1 MKRGMPS
8 AECGTTGAG
17 YRVPA
22 AASFCLLASA
32 ICILAADGP
41 VNPDDPAYLRRQYA
55 WFQAQ
60 DPARQQQLRKLH
72 NDFQQF
78 PPEDQARLTKV
89 MQAYNAWLAKLPE
102 ADRQRVLAAPSAAER
117 LEEVKRLRERE
128 WVEALPKPYRD
139 EYATL
144 DADARRQKVQEW
156 RAEEAERHDEW
167 AVAQKHWADDPPGKV
182 PAVFQNDR
190 PAIETFVARLRENLT
205 DAERKTLDDAR
216 AAMEDYGNYFAYG
229 FEIARLAD
237 LHPLLPWSRV
247 GPKEW
252 KDLPEEVRTYLATND
267 RHFRAKKLGF
277 PAGEELRDVRRAQG
291 RWPDFGVELAAY
303 CKKNNL
309 NLPAPLG
316 DCRKDQMPPDVVAFL
331 DKLEAQLKRSG
342 DGKADLKALEEA
354 QGKWPEYPRLLVETA
369 RKHKQ
374 AVPGWTLP
382 GPPQF
387 WDRLRAVKGKGK

>member
-1 MKRGMPS
+1 M
-8 AECGTTGAG
+8 
-17 YRVPA
+17 PA

-117 LEEVKRLRERE
+117 LEEIRRLRERE
-128 WVEALPKPYRD
+128 WVESLPRPYRD
-139 EYATL
+139 EYAAL

-167 AVAQKHWADDPPGKV
+167 AVAQKHWADNPPGKI
-182 PAVFQNDR
+182 PQVFKNDR
-190 PAIETFVARLRENLT
+190 PAIETFVAHLRENLSEP
-205 DAERKTLDDAR
+205 ERKTLDDAR
-216 AAMEDYGNYFAYG
+216 AAMDEYGDYFAYG

-237 LHPLLPWSRV
+237 LHPLLPWSKV

-252 KDLPEEVRTYLATND
+252 KDLPDEVKTYLATND

-277 PAGEELRDVRRAQG
+277 PAGEELKEVRRAQG
-291 RWPDFGVELAAY
+291 RWPDFGLELAAY

-309 NLPAPLG
+309 KLPVPLG
-316 DCRKDQMPPDVVAFL
+316 DCKKDQMPPDVVAFL
-331 DKLEAQLKRSG
+331 DKLETQLKRSG
-342 DGKADLKALEEA
+342 DGKADQKALEEA
-354 QGKWPEYPRLLVETA
+354 QGKWPEYPRLLVERPGSTNKPSPAGPCPA
-369 RKHKQ
+369 RPSSGTGCGPSRGRGSRPRP
-374 AVPGWTLP
+374 VPAG
-382 GPPQF
+382 
-387 WDRLRAVKGKGK
+387 